1 MDTYPRWPV
10 IGLFLIVSIQALY
23 FSASF
28 LIPIT
33 AALLGY
39 LTISPLR
46 RKLYRFGIP
55 SAVTAAVATLG
66 IAVLVMVGA
75 LRFAEPVSDLMT
87 DLPDLITQF
96 SDGIA
101 SGGGTLEKLNEAA
114 KAAESALEGDSEKG
128 ALEVKVVEK
137 ASYIDRLFQSAPAI
151 LGQSVFALTLLFFL
165 IASGD
170 MFMLKIVQTMSRLDD
185 KKKAV
190 HLVQTLERKL
200 GHYLGSI
207 AVINFALGVAVA
219 IAMMFW
225 GLPNPLLL
233 GVIAFLLN
241 FIPFL
246 GALAGAAFAA
256 LVAFSE
262 FKDLWITFAVFM
274 TYMGLTSIEGQLVT
288 PQLLSNRL
296 KLNTPFVFISVA
308 FFAWVWSIIGM
319 IVAVPIL
326 IVAKITLDEFE
337 NTRKLGAFLGAAE
350 TGELKGLTSE
360 PKSESP
366 KS

>member
-1 MDTYPRWPV
+1 METYPRWPV
-10 IGLFLIVSIQALY
+10 IGIFLIICIQALY

-33 AALLGY
+33 AAVLGY
-39 LTISPLR
+39 LTLSPLR
-46 RKLYRFGIP
+46 RKLHRFGVP

-66 IAVLVMVGA
+66 IAVMVLFGI
-75 LRFAEPVSDLMT
+75 LRFAEPVSDLMAN
-87 DLPDLITQF
+87 LPELITQF
-96 SDGIA
+96 SNGIA
-101 SGGGTLEKLNEAA
+101 SGGGTLEKLNDAA
-114 KAAESALEGDSEKG
+114 QAAETALEGKSSEST
-128 ALEVKVVEK
+128 LEVKVVKE
-137 ASYIDRLFQSAPAI
+137 SGYVDSLFQSAPAVV
-151 LGQSVFALTLLFFL
+151 GQAAFALTLLFFL

-170 MFMLKIVQTMSRLDD
+170 MFMLKIVQTISKFDD

-190 HLVQTLERKL
+190 HLVQKLERKL

-207 AVINFALGVAVA
+207 ALINLALGFTVA
-219 IAMMFW
+219 IAMAFW

-246 GALAGAAFAA
+246 GALAGAAFAG

-262 FKDLWITFAVFM
+262 FKDLWVTFAVFL
-274 TYMGLTSIEGQLVT
+274 TYMSLTSVEGQFIT

-308 FFAWVWSIIGM
+308 FFAWVWSVIGM

-337 NTRKLGAFLGAAE
+337 STRKLGTFLGAAE
-350 TGELKGLTSE
+350 GRRFSGLEDEPSGQTGT
-360 PKSESP
+360 
-366 KS
+366 